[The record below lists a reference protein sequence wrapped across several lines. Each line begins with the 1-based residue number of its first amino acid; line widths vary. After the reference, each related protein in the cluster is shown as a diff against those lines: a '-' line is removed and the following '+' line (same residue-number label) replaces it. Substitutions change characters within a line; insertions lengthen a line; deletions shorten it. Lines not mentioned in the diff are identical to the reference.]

1 MPCFTLVFLQVYMI
15 NPNESDKNDKLAENF
30 HVADAV
36 SFGIDQTAGNNPSA
50 KRKTYLLSTLNL
62 HNELIA
68 YAITNECNAE
78 CVIITD
84 IKTIDDF
91 EDRAIADKS
100 SFIFLLID
108 SRFFSFE
115 ELLLHIS
122 TRGKKSI
129 DYYRL
134 VLYNLANNTGI
145 EAKALSKG
153 VKGFFYLHD
162 TLQLFLKGIKS
173 VLEGK
178 VWVSRDVLLK
188 CAIDGFK
195 IKRNL
200 IKEKDN
206 LTEREIEILNLI
218 SMGASNKEIAEKISI
233 SDNTVKTHLYNI
245 FKKIKV
251 TNRLQA
257 AIWAAKNL

>member
-1 MPCFTLVFLQVYMI
+1 MM
-15 NPNESDKNDKLAENF
+15 
-30 HVADAV
+30 
-36 SFGIDQTAGNNPSA
+36 NNPIDATNEIKTNGTDLSKDSKIA
-50 KRKTYLLSTLNL
+50 SPPFGEKKETTDTKRKKTYILSTFNL
-62 HNELIA
+62 HNELIS
-68 YAITNECNAE
+68 YAITKECNAD
-78 CVIITD
+78 CTIISD
-84 IKTIDDF
+84 IKIVDEDDKVTTAF
-91 EDRAIADKS
+91 KD
-100 SFIFLLID
+100 SFIFLFID

-122 TRGKKSI
+122 TRGKKNI
-129 DYYRL
+129 DQYKL
-134 VLYNLANNTGI
+134 VLYNLSNNSGI
-145 EAKALSKG
+145 EAKALAKG
-153 VKGFFYLHD
+153 VKGFFYIHD

-173 VLEGK
+173 ILDDK

-218 SMGASNKEIAEKISI
+218 SMGASNKEIAERIFI